1 MKQTYLKPNWLLLL
15 FVMFSTVIYPQNDET
30 VNEHLFS
37 GKKIENK
44 FNTMLDKA
52 SVFQE
57 YKLVKSE
64 VLDDFRLNFST
75 FLSKTHENFS
85 SLNLQLEEKEVA
97 IGNLNSEVIALKNEN
112 HSLNNAVATISVFG
126 IDLQKGTYNFLMWSV
141 LLLFGFVAF
150 YFAYRFKLANEITKN
165 SKVILAE
172 VEDEYQLFKQKS
184 IEREQK
190 LRRQLQDEIIRCREL
205 KEVS

>member
-15 FVMFSTVIYPQNDET
+15 FVMISTMIFAQNDE
-30 VNEHLFS
+30 VVKEYLFS

-52 SVFQE
+52 TVFQE

-64 VLDDFRLNFST
+64 VLDDFRLSFSS
-75 FLSKTHENFS
+75 FLDKSNENFGT
-85 SLNLQLEEKEVA
+85 LNSKLEEKEVA
-97 IGNLNSEVIALKNEN
+97 ISNLNSEVISLKNEN
-112 HSLNNAVATISVFG
+112 LNLNNSVATISVFG
-126 IDLQKGTYNFLMWSV
+126 INLEKGTYNFLMWSI
-141 LLLFGFVAF
+141 LMLFGFVAF

-165 SKVILAE
+165 SKIILAE

-190 LRRQLQDEIIRCREL
+190 LRRQLQDEIIKCREL
-205 KEVS
+205 KDVS

>member
-15 FVMFSTVIYPQNDET
+15 FVMISTMISAQNDE
-30 VNEHLFS
+30 VVKEYLFS

-52 SVFQE
+52 TVFQE

-64 VLDDFRLNFST
+64 VLDDFRLSFSS
-75 FLSKTHENFS
+75 FLDKSNENFGT
-85 SLNLQLEEKEVA
+85 LNSKLEEKDVA
-97 IGNLNSEVIALKNEN
+97 ISNLNSEVISLKNEN
-112 HSLNNAVATISVFG
+112 LNLNNSVATISVFG
-126 IDLQKGTYNFLMWSV
+126 INLEKGTYNFLMWSI
-141 LLLFGFVAF
+141 LMLFGFVAF

-165 SKVILAE
+165 SKIILAE

-190 LRRQLQDEIIRCREL
+190 LRRQLQDEIIKCREL
-205 KEVS
+205 KDVS

>member
-1 MKQTYLKPNWLLLL
+1 MKQTYLKLNWFLLL
-15 FVMFSTVIYPQNDET
+15 FVMFSTIIYSQNNEII
-30 VNEHLFS
+30 NEHLFS

-44 FNTMLDKA
+44 FNTILDKA

-64 VLDDFRLNFST
+64 VLDDFRLS
-75 FLSKTHENFS
+75 FS
-85 SLNLQLEEKEVA
+85 SFLNKSNENLGTLNSKLAEKEVA
-97 IGNLNSEVIALKNEN
+97 ISNLNSEVIALKNEN
-112 HSLNNAVATISVFG
+112 LSLNNAVATISVFG

-141 LLLFGFVAF
+141 LLFFGFLAF
-150 YFAYRFKLANEITKN
+150 YFAYRFKSANEITKN

-190 LRRQLQDEIIRCREL
+190 LRRQLQDEIIRCRDL

>member
-15 FVMFSTVIYPQNDET
+15 FVMISTMISAQNDE
-30 VNEHLFS
+30 VVKEYLFS

-52 SVFQE
+52 TVFQE

-64 VLDDFRLNFST
+64 VLDDFRLSFSS
-75 FLSKTHENFS
+75 FLDKSNENFGT
-85 SLNLQLEEKEVA
+85 LNSKLEEKEVA
-97 IGNLNSEVIALKNEN
+97 ISNLNSEVISLKNEN
-112 HSLNNAVATISVFG
+112 LNLNNSVATISVFG
-126 IDLQKGTYNFLMWSV
+126 INLEKGTYNFLMWSI
-141 LLLFGFVAF
+141 LMLFGFVAF

-165 SKVILAE
+165 SKIILAE

-190 LRRQLQDEIIRCREL
+190 LRRQLQDEIIKCREL
-205 KEVS
+205 KDVS

>member
-15 FVMFSTVIYPQNDET
+15 FVMISTMISAQNDE
-30 VNEHLFS
+30 VVKEYLFS

-52 SVFQE
+52 TVFQE

-64 VLDDFRLNFST
+64 VLDDFRLSFSS
-75 FLSKTHENFS
+75 FLDKSNENFGT
-85 SLNLQLEEKEVA
+85 LNSKLEEKEVA
-97 IGNLNSEVIALKNEN
+97 ISNLNSEVIALKNEN
-112 HSLNNAVATISVFG
+112 LNLNNSVATISVFG
-126 IDLQKGTYNFLMWSV
+126 INLEKGVYNFLMWSI
-141 LLLFGFVAF
+141 LMLFGFVAF

-165 SKVILAE
+165 SKIILAE

-190 LRRQLQDEIIRCREL
+190 LRRQLQDEIIKCREL
-205 KEVS
+205 KDVS